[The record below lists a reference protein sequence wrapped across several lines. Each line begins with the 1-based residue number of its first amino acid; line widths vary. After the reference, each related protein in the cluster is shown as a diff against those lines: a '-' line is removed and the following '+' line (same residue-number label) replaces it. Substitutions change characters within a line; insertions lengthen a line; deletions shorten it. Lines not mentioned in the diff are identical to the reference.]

1 MLGHDKMILCLV
13 GAHTFLTRS
22 VRPFLSNQRVKIFLV
37 SFVSF
42 YQQTLLATFCFILLR
57 LSIQSLRLEIHSFKP
72 LRYTWECNN

>member
-1 MLGHDKMILCLV
+1 MLGHDKMILCLG
-13 GAHTFLTRS
+13 GAHTFLTHS
-22 VRPFLSNQRVKIFLV
+22 VRPFLSNQRVEIYT
-37 SFVSF
+37 VSF